1 MNLERTI
8 ADAAAKAAASH
19 AEWKQK
25 HHPVRIDG
33 KTYWLSTEVPKDI
46 QDTLDTLPRERANSD
61 VKRTNQIKTRL
72 SDEELFDRIVPN
84 PTVDLVSS
92 GAGSKPDTVIAL
104 GGGSAIDSGKAISF
118 IYTRMSGGEKPLCV
132 VIPTT
137 SGTGS
142 EVTSFSVLSDVALLA
157 PRSGGQRAIP
167 CNGGYGTGCAVEVCL
182 GRPLHGGQS
191 PAGAA

>member
-72 SDEELFDRIVPN
+72 SDEELEAFELLVKTSGLPQGEYIRGMVLHGKVNI
-84 PTVDLVSS
+84 TQTSYVDKQMLDTLTQLSAQI
-92 GAGSKPDTVIAL
+92 GKIAGMIRQTVIL
-104 GGGSAIDSGKAISF
+104 FQGRLIEQRIN
-118 IYTRMSGGEKPLCV
+118 TGE
-132 VIPTT
+132 
-137 SGTGS
+137 
-142 EVTSFSVLSDVALLA
+142 FSNNPFS
-157 PRSGGQRAIP
+157 
-167 CNGGYGTGCAVEVCL
+167 
-182 GRPLHGGQS
+182 
-191 PAGAA
+191 